1 MSSDSEKRITVTF
14 SREREQITFRRHRH
28 DSDITI
34 PRYPLTMKIGERDN
48 SYMNT
53 KIYKTKL
60 REPDMTYVLQQMALP
75 PRSGVR

>member
-1 MSSDSEKRITVTF
+1 VTF
-14 SREREQITFRRHRH
+14 CREREQITFRWHRH

-34 PRYPLTMKIGERDN
+34 PRYPSTMKIAERDN
-48 SYMNT
+48 SYTNT

-60 REPDMTYVLQQMALP
+60 REPDMTYILQQMALP